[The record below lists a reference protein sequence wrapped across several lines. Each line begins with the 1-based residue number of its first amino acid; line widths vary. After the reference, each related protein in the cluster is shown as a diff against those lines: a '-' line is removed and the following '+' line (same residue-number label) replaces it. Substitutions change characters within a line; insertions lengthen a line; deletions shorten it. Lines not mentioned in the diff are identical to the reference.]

1 MTYQYLQFFYGE
13 VFWKVV
19 SYDRTGFGEVVGHL
33 YVTIF
38 CSGVLYI
45 LIFCSKVVDT
55 LLFILILDLDKK
67 LYFSLKPTKNNHS
80 LQGT

>member
-1 MTYQYLQFFYGE
+1 MTYQYLQFFDGE

-19 SYDRTGFGEVVGHL
+19 SYDRTGFGEVIGYL

-67 LYFSLKPTKNNHS
+67 LL
-80 LQGT
+80 L